1 MREFEVPATY
11 TIPEDVNVSD
21 GVFRHAERT
30 PGLVVFNRPDG
41 KGGWTDV
48 TAKQFAQAVTGV
60 AKGLIATGI
69 ELGDRVAILA
79 STQYDWV
86 VLDFAIWAAG
96 GCTVAIFDSSSA
108 EQAKWILQDSGTKL
122 LVVETPKQRAM
133 IGEIESALPELAE
146 TLLLSEGVSGSGAE
160 AAAERNHA
168 APPLTPN
175 RHGAV
180 EEFTRRGAD
189 LDDAVVHERRA
200 QVKAAS
206 PATLIYTSGTTGR
219 PKGVM
224 LSHSNLYAESAADRA
239 VMPQD
244 LRPGKRSLLFLP
256 LAHVFARAVA
266 LAAFD
271 AGVTVAHTADWSTLV
286 EQFGQYKPDF
296 ILSVPRVFEKVFN
309 GAKQKA
315 HDSGKGAIFD
325 AAADTA
331 IAYSQAL
338 DNGGPGLVLK
348 LKHAVFDKLVYGKL
362 REAMGGRCESAVSGG
377 GPLSARLGHF
387 FRGVGVN
394 IREGYGLT
402 ETTAAVSVNT
412 PEYTRVGTVGRPLPG
427 HGAKVAED
435 GELLLRGPVVF
446 SGYWGNDAATEDA
459 FVDGWFKTG
468 DLGAI
473 DSNGFITITGRKKE
487 ILVTAG
493 GKNVSPAMLEDSL
506 RSHPLISQVM
516 VVGDSKPFIGAL
528 ITLDAEAL
536 PGWTERHNLPADTP
550 IEKLI
555 ENPDL
560 VAEIDAAVADTNKLV
575 SHAEA
580 IKKIRILPVD
590 WTEES
595 GELTP
600 KMSLKRAVVMKNYAA
615 DVEAIYS

>member
-11 TIPEDVNVSD
+11 TIPEDANMSD
-21 GVFRHAERT
+21 GAFRHAERT

-48 TAKQFAQAVTGV
+48 TAAEFAKHVTAV
-60 AKGLIATGI
+60 AKGLIASGI

-79 STQYDWV
+79 STRYEWV

-108 EQAKWILQDSGTKL
+108 EQARWILSDSGTKL
-122 LVVETPKQRAM
+122 IVVENARHRAT
-133 IGEIESALPELAE
+133 IAEIEDGLPELGEPLVIDDGAID
-146 TLLLSEGVSGSGAE
+146 TLVARGKDLGDE
-160 AAAERNHA
+160 A
-168 APPLTPN
+168 
-175 RHGAV
+175 
-180 EEFTRRGAD
+180 
-189 LDDAVVHERRA
+189 VHERRK

-206 PATLIYTSGTTGR
+206 PASLIYTSGTTGR

-224 LSHSNLYAESAADRA
+224 LSHANLYAESAADRA
-239 VMPQD
+239 AMPQF
-244 LRPGKRSLLFLP
+244 LKPGHRSLLFLP

-286 EQFGQYKPDF
+286 EQFGEYKPDF

-315 HDSGKGAIFD
+315 HDGGKGKIFD
-325 AAADTA
+325 LAADTA
-331 IAYSQAL
+331 VEYSQAL
-338 DNGGPGLVLK
+338 ENGGPGLVLK
-348 LKHAVFDKLVYGKL
+348 VKHTVFDKLVYGKL
-362 REAMGGRCESAVSGG
+362 REAMGGRCKSAVSGG
-377 GPLSARLGHF
+377 GPLGARLGHF
-387 FRGVGVN
+387 FHGIGVT
-394 IREGYGLT
+394 IYEGYGLT
-402 ETTAAVSVNT
+402 ESTAAVSVNT
-412 PEYTRVGTVGRPLPG
+412 PEHLKVGSVGRPLGG
-427 HGAKVAED
+427 HAAKVAED

-446 SGYWGNDAATEDA
+446 AGYWNNPTATEDA
-459 FVDGWFKTG
+459 FDDGWFKTG

-473 DSNGFITITGRKKE
+473 DEQGFITITGRKKE
-487 ILVTAG
+487 IIVTAG

-516 VVGDSKPFIGAL
+516 VVGDGKPFVGAL
-528 ITLDAEAL
+528 ITLDPEAL
-536 PGWTERHNLPADTP
+536 PGWKTRNNVPEDTP

-555 ENPDL
+555 ELPEL
-560 VAEIDAAVADTNKLV
+560 TAEIDKAVKDTNKLV

-580 IKKIRILPVD
+580 IKKTRILPVD

-600 KMSLKRAVVMKNYAA
+600 KMSLKRNVVMKNYANE
-615 DVEAIYS
+615 VEAIYG

>member
-11 TIPEDVNVSD
+11 TIPEDANMSD
-21 GVFRHAERT
+21 GAFRHAERT

-48 TAKQFAQAVTGV
+48 TAAKFAEDVTAVS
-60 AKGLIATGI
+60 KGLIASGI

-79 STQYDWV
+79 STRYEWV

-108 EQAKWILQDSGTKL
+108 EQARWILEDSSTKL
-122 LVVETPKQRAM
+122 LVVETAAQRAT
-133 IGEIESALPELAE
+133 IAEIESGLPELREVLRLAD
-146 TLLLSEGVSGSGAE
+146 GAIDQLV
-160 AAAERNHA
+160 AK
-168 APPLTPN
+168 
-175 RHGAV
+175 
-180 EEFTRRGAD
+180 GAD
-189 LDDAVVHERRA
+189 LDDQAVHDRRA

-224 LSHSNLYAESAADRA
+224 LSHANLYAESAADRA
-239 VMPQD
+239 AMPQF
-244 LRPGKRSLLFLP
+244 LKPGNKSLLFLP

-286 EQFGQYKPDF
+286 EQFGEYKPDF

-315 HDSGKGAIFD
+315 HDGGKGKIFD
-325 AAADTA
+325 AAAETA

-338 DNGGPGLVLK
+338 DNGGAGLVLK
-348 LKHAVFDKLVYGKL
+348 AKHTVFDKLVYGKL
-362 REAMGGRCESAVSGG
+362 REAMGGRCRSAVSGG
-377 GPLSARLGHF
+377 GPLGARLGHF
-387 FRGVGVN
+387 FRGVGVT
-394 IREGYGLT
+394 IYEGYGLT

-412 PEYTRVGTVGRPLPG
+412 PEFLRVGSVGRPLPG

-435 GELLLRGPVVF
+435 GELLVRGPVVF
-446 SGYWGNDAATEDA
+446 GGYWNNPTATEDA
-459 FVDGWFKTG
+459 FADGWFKTG

-473 DSNGFITITGRKKE
+473 DDRGFITITGRKKE
-487 ILVTAG
+487 IIVTAG
-493 GKNVSPAMLEDSL
+493 GKNVAPAMLEDSL
-506 RSHPLISQVM
+506 RAHPLISQVM
-516 VVGDSKPFIGAL
+516 VVGDGKPFIGAL
-528 ITLDAEAL
+528 ITLDPEAV
-536 PGWTERHNLPADTP
+536 PGWKERNGLPADLP
-550 IEKLI
+550 MEKLI
-555 ENPDL
+555 ELPEL
-560 VAEIDAAVADTNKLV
+560 KAAIDAAVADTNKLV
-575 SHAEA
+575 SHAEQ

-590 WTEES
+590 WTQEG

-615 DVEAIYS
+615 DVDAIYNG